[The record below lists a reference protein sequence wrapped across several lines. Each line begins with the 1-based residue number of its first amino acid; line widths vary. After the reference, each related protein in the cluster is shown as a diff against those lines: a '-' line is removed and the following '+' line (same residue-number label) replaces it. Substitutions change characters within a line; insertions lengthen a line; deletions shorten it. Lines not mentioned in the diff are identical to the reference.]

1 MHNALHLHKPDA
13 SCITLWFHSTRLT
26 GFSQTDDYDL
36 VPSLSACSLPL
47 GGLLSREQM
56 QIGMSVRVM
65 NMQVTDGKKGSEKTL
80 SPIPP
85 PRSSLW
91 RLNGHL
97 KSRSDVVIG
106 QNLR

>member
-13 SCITLWFHSTRLT
+13 CCITLWFHSTRLT

-36 VPSLSACSLPL
+36 DSACPLPL

-65 NMQVTDGKKGSEKTL
+65 NMQVTAGKKKERKNPL
-80 SPIPP
+80 SDPAPAGVA
-85 PRSSLW
+85 
-91 RLNGHL
+91 GHL
-97 KSRSDVVIG
+97 KSRSAVVIR
-106 QNLR
+106 QNSEKIS

>member
-1 MHNALHLHKPDA
+1 
-13 SCITLWFHSTRLT
+13 
-26 GFSQTDDYDL
+26 
-36 VPSLSACSLPL
+36 
-47 GGLLSREQM
+47 M

-106 QNLR
+106 QNLRLSLKIFPDSNICMTT

>member
-1 MHNALHLHKPDA
+1 MHNALHLHKPDG

-36 VPSLSACSLPL
+36 DSACPLPL

-80 SPIPP
+80 FPIPP
-85 PRSSLW
+85 PRASLW

-97 KSRSDVVIG
+97 KSRSTV
-106 QNLR
+106 